1 MLDLSTVAKSVKN
14 KLDDGGVWLVL
25 LSVKNKDLTVQFD
38 IVANTNDVTWN
49 GKEFTAFPFSMD
61 EVQESTK
68 GSLPSFQ
75 LSVCNVERV
84 VQSYIEGDVSHGSG
98 WDVDLMVVH
107 SSNLANNNPEVIY
120 SFKTLSVTADENNV
134 VFTVGMQNPL
144 RQQFPRR
151 RMMTNFC
158 QNTFKARGC
167 TYAGADTICGKT
179 ISDCRLKFPNSD
191 RLPILVFSGI
201 PTGSIYA

>member
-167 TYAGADTICGKT
+167 TYAGSDTICGKT

>member
-14 KLDDGGVWLVL
+14 KLDDGGTWLVL
-25 LSVKNKDLTVQFD
+25 LSVKNKDLTIQFD
-38 IVANTNDVTWN
+38 IVANTDDVDWN
-49 GKEFTAFPFSMD
+49 GKTFTAFPFSMD

-75 LSVCNVERV
+75 LSVCNVERL
-84 VQSYIEGDVSHGSG
+84 VQSYVEQDTTHGSG

-134 VFTVGMQNPL
+134 FFTVGMQNPL
-144 RQQFPRR
+144 RQMFPRR

-158 QNTFKARGC
+158 QNTFKVRGC
-167 TYAGADTICGKT
+167 TYTGSDTSCGKT
-179 ISDCRLKFPNSD
+179 ISDCRLKFPSSD

-201 PTGSIYA
+201 PTSSIYA

>member
-14 KLDDGGVWLVL
+14 KLDDGGTWLVL

-84 VQSYIEGDVSHGSG
+84 VQSYIEGDISHGSG

-167 TYAGADTICGKT
+167 TYIGSDTTCGKT
-179 ISDCRLKFPNSD
+179 IADCRLKFPSSD

>member
-38 IVANTNDVTWN
+38 IAANTNDVTWN

>member
-38 IVANTNDVTWN
+38 IVANTDDVTWN